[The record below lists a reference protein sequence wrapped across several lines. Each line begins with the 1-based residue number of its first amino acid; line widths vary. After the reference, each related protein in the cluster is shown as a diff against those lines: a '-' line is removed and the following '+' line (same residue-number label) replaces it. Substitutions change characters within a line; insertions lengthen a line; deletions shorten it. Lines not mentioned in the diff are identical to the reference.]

1 MPVYPSENDQNGES
15 NNQGLSDKNQDLL
28 TTACS
33 QLQEGIQQHKEGKL
47 QFAIVSLTESWKKFQ
62 LLGDLSK
69 QIKALRYLT
78 LVAYNHGEY
87 QFVIKYGHKCLS
99 LEPELKIQEQILS
112 YMGNAYR
119 HLGNYESAIQF
130 LDKEVRKLWDLS
142 NKRNKVNIQKLSD
155 QAIKIEE
162 ILQKLQTDVDSNQ
175 TNLLKM
181 RNSIETNMKNIENLG
196 SSEED
201 LNSIRMNISSIDTQ
215 LMLLDDTVQAL
226 NNYKNQLNQTILEIQ
241 TQISSSEDL
250 FSTEENEN

>member
-1 MPVYPSENDQNGES
+1 MKVERKFPEYLKRANSGGLLVGFIYVLVFMSILFLWIWQTFETENDKS
-15 NNQGLSDKNQDLL
+15 LL
-28 TTACS
+28 NTIDER
-33 QLQEGIQQHKEGKL
+33 LNLIE
-47 QFAIVSLTESWKKFQ
+47 
-62 LLGDLSK
+62 
-69 QIKALRYLT
+69 
-78 LVAYNHGEY
+78 
-87 QFVIKYGHKCLS
+87 
-99 LEPELKIQEQILS
+99 EQINIVDETNNDTITDIS
-112 YMGNAYR
+112 
-119 HLGNYESAIQF
+119 SSIQF

-162 ILQKLQTDVDSNQ
+162 ILQKLQADVDSNQ

-196 SSEED
+196 LSEED

>member
-1 MPVYPSENDQNGES
+1 MKVERKFPEYLKRANSGGLLVGFIYVLVFMSILFLWIWQTFETENDKS
-15 NNQGLSDKNQDLL
+15 LL
-28 TTACS
+28 NTIDER
-33 QLQEGIQQHKEGKL
+33 LNLIE
-47 QFAIVSLTESWKKFQ
+47 
-62 LLGDLSK
+62 
-69 QIKALRYLT
+69 
-78 LVAYNHGEY
+78 
-87 QFVIKYGHKCLS
+87 
-99 LEPELKIQEQILS
+99 EQINIVDETNNDTITDIS
-112 YMGNAYR
+112 
-119 HLGNYESAIQF
+119 SSIQF

-162 ILQKLQTDVDSNQ
+162 ILQKLQTDVNSNQ

-196 SSEED
+196 LSEED

-241 TQISSSEDL
+241 TQISSSKDL
-250 FSTEENEN
+250 NSAEVNEN

>member
-1 MPVYPSENDQNGES
+1 MKVERKLPEYLKRANSGGLLLGFIYVLVFMSILFLWIWQTFETENDKS
-15 NNQGLSDKNQDLL
+15 LL
-28 TTACS
+28 NTIDER
-33 QLQEGIQQHKEGKL
+33 LNLIE
-47 QFAIVSLTESWKKFQ
+47 
-62 LLGDLSK
+62 
-69 QIKALRYLT
+69 
-78 LVAYNHGEY
+78 
-87 QFVIKYGHKCLS
+87 
-99 LEPELKIQEQILS
+99 EQINIVDETNNDTITDIS
-112 YMGNAYR
+112 
-119 HLGNYESAIQF
+119 SSIQF

-162 ILQKLQTDVDSNQ
+162 ILQKLQTDVNSNQ

-196 SSEED
+196 LSEED

-250 FSTEENEN
+250 NSAQVNEN